1 MTRPGGEV
9 TSSLGS
15 QQPHSV
21 LVCVTPVLW
30 FGCCWPFNRREKARL
45 VLSFSVCCMSTPSKA
60 FVNCRETLLLSLNFV
75 ILLSLDLSPDLF
87 IFFDNHS
94 VVFI

>member
-1 MTRPGGEV
+1 
-9 TSSLGS
+9 
-15 QQPHSV
+15 
-21 LVCVTPVLW
+21 
-30 FGCCWPFNRREKARL
+30 
-45 VLSFSVCCMSTPSKA
+45 MSIPSKA